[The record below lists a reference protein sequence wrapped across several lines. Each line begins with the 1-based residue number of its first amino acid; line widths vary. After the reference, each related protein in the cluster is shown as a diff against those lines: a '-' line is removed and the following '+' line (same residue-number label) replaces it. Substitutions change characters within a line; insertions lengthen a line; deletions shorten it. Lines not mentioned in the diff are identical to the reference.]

1 MRACHSALN
10 SKDLQFTK
18 AILYFISIL
27 HFFCLVVFFTG
38 KHFIF
43 RLSTF
48 SLMTFLGF
56 WREAAMMVFQD
67 HHLGFILYGICW
79 PYRLWIISNHH
90 NVLEN
95 LIFSVFRKYF
105 FEKPLMVPSTFLDLG
120 VMIIYSKMIRKV
132 DFRAARIHTWFDCW
146 EHIFLINPSFVLI
159 KANLSLHSGINN

>member
-1 MRACHSALN
+1 MGHVSNCVSSLN
-10 SKDLQFTK
+10 YLM
-18 AILYFISIL
+18 LISVRIYSIT
-27 HFFCLVVFFTG
+27 FYCLVVFFIE

-132 DFRAARIHTWFDCW
+132 DFRAARTYIGNLIA
-146 EHIFLINPSFVLI
+146 ESIFFYSIQH
-159 KANLSLHSGINN
+159 LS

>member
-1 MRACHSALN
+1 MSQCSKLQRLVIYESYTILHLNSALFLLGCFLHR
-10 SKDLQFTK
+10 KTFF
-18 AILYFISIL
+18 IL
-27 HFFCLVVFFTG
+27 
-38 KHFIF
+38 

-132 DFRAARIHTWFDCW
+132 DFRVARIHT
-146 EHIFLINPSFVLI
+146 
-159 KANLSLHSGINN
+159 

>member
-1 MRACHSALN
+1 MGHVSNCVSSLN
-10 SKDLQFTK
+10 YLM
-18 AILYFISIL
+18 LISVRIYSNLLLLGCFL
-27 HFFCLVVFFTG
+27 HRKT
-38 KHFIF
+38 F

-132 DFRAARIHTWFDCW
+132 DFRAARTYIGNLIAESIFFYSIH
-146 EHIFLINPSFVLI
+146 H
-159 KANLSLHSGINN
+159 LS

>member
-1 MRACHSALN
+1 MGHVSNCVSSLN
-10 SKDLQFTK
+10 YLM
-18 AILYFISIL
+18 LISVRIYSIT
-27 HFFCLVVFFTG
+27 FYCLVVFFIE

-132 DFRAARIHTWFDCW
+132 DFRAPRTYIGNLIA
-146 EHIFLINPSFVLI
+146 ESIFF
-159 KANLSLHSGINN
+159 

>member
-1 MRACHSALN
+1 MSQCSKLQILAIYESYTILHLNSALFLLGCFLHR
-10 SKDLQFTK
+10 KTFF
-18 AILYFISIL
+18 IL
-27 HFFCLVVFFTG
+27 
-38 KHFIF
+38 

-95 LIFSVFRKYF
+95 LIFIVFRKYF

>member
-1 MRACHSALN
+1 MGHVSNCVSSLN
-10 SKDLQFTK
+10 YLM
-18 AILYFISIL
+18 LISVRIYSNLLLLGSFL
-27 HFFCLVVFFTG
+27 HR
-38 KHFIF
+38 KIF

-132 DFRAARIHTWFDCW
+132 DFRAPRTYIGNLIA
-146 EHIFLINPSFVLI
+146 ESIFF
-159 KANLSLHSGINN
+159 

>member
-1 MRACHSALN
+1 MGHVSNCVSSLN
-10 SKDLQFTK
+10 YLM
-18 AILYFISIL
+18 LISVRIYSNLLLLGSFL
-27 HFFCLVVFFTG
+27 HRKIFC
-38 KHFIF
+38 
-43 RLSTF
+43 LSTF

-132 DFRAARIHTWFDCW
+132 DFRAARIH
-146 EHIFLINPSFVLI
+146 
-159 KANLSLHSGINN
+159 